1 MKLLWYLLVKAY
13 VRLGFAFYFKKFLVV
28 GIDHVPRKKAVLFVA
43 NHQNA
48 LIDPLLIGSVTPR
61 ELHFLT
67 RADVFRRPVIRALLS
82 TVNMMPIYRIRDG
95 INSMGK
101 NEEVFQKCF
110 DILNNKGAI
119 LIFPEGSHNIQRRV
133 RPLRK
138 GFTRIVFGALERE
151 PEQEVFVVPIGINFT
166 NAVRYGS
173 SVSLHYGKPIL
184 ANDYWMD
191 MDAGAA
197 ASALMQKVSKEMKKL
212 VTHIED
218 QERHD
223 AIAACFHEEEFLDP
237 KRVNGKLKTQET
249 LTPLEKKKGP
259 SFNFLMPL
267 VLANSFLPFRIWQYI
282 YPRIEE
288 VEFVATY
295 KFAVGALLFPLFYFL
310 QALLLAWL
318 AGPVTAF
325 VYLVLSF
332 LSVYLL
338 TKSR

>member
-28 GIDHVPRKKAVLFVA
+28 GVDNVPRKKAVLFVA

-67 RADVFRRPVIRALLS
+67 RADVFRRRLVRALLS

-95 INSMGK
+95 LNSMGK
-101 NEEVFQKCF
+101 NEEIFQKCF
-110 DILNNKGAI
+110 RILNNKGAI
-119 LIFPEGSHNIQRRV
+119 LIFPEGSHNIQRRI

-151 PEQEVFVVPIGINFT
+151 PEQEVFIVPVGINFT
-166 NAVRYGS
+166 NALKFGS
-173 SVSLHYGKPIL
+173 SVSLHYGKPICV
-184 ANDYWMD
+184 NDYWMD
-191 MDAGAA
+191 LDSGSA
-197 ASALMQKVSKEMKKL
+197 ASALMQKVSKEMKEL

-223 AIAACFHEEEFLDP
+223 AIAACFEEEDFLFP
-237 KRVNGKLKTQET
+237 QVVNGKLKDPEK
-249 LTPLEKKKGP
+249 LKPIEKKKSA
-259 SFNFLMPL
+259 SFHFLLPL
-267 VLANSFLPFRIWQYI
+267 VMANSFLPMSIWRYI

-295 KFAVGALLFPLFYFL
+295 KFAVGAVLFPLFYFL
-310 QALLLAWL
+310 QAWLVAWL
-318 AGPVTAF
+318 AGPVTAS